1 MLLNLS
7 NHPSTLWCDKQIQAA
22 MQFGKCVDL
31 PFPKILSDGDEVYI
45 ADLVEEYY
53 QKIMEISRD
62 IDVHNLTVHL
72 MGEMTFTYALVNR
85 LTSEGIRCIAS
96 TTERNV
102 VEYSNGQ
109 KESQF
114 QFVRF
119 REYLN
124 Y

>member
-1 MLLNLS
+1 MLINLS
-7 NHPSTLWCDKQIQAA
+7 NHPSTLWCDKQTQAA
-22 MQFGKCVDL
+22 KQFGKCVDL

-53 QKIMEISRD
+53 QKIMELLSDTD
-62 IDVHNLTVHL
+62 IKNITVHL
-72 MGEMTFTYALVNR
+72 MGEMTFTYALVKR
-85 LTSEGIRCIAS
+85 LTIDGIRCIAS

-102 VEYSNGQ
+102 VEYGNGQ

-119 REYLN
+119 REYSN
-124 Y
+124 S